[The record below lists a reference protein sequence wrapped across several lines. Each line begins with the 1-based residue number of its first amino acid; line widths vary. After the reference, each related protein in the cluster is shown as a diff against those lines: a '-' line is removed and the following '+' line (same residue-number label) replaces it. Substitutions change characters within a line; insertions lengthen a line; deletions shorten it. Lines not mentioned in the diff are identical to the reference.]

1 MLLADDSG
9 SDETQWFSRDQH
21 WYNIDFN
28 IQAHNASLKC
38 PKASIP
44 LGLFIAI
51 FEI

>member
-1 MLLADDSG
+1 MLLADDRG

-28 IQAHNASLKC
+28 IQAHSASLKC